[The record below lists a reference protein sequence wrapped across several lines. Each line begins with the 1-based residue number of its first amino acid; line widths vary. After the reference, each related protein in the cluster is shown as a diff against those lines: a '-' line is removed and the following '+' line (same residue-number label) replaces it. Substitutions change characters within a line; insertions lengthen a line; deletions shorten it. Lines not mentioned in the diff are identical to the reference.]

1 MILFSLLEPDPCTL
15 APERGPCTASI
26 TRYHYNVTSQMCQQ
40 FSYGGCFP
48 NENNFFTQHDCE
60 DKCSCKC
67 IFLETFASTCT
78 SDYK

>member
-1 MILFSLLEPDPCTL
+1 MYIAQGKLFSTAVNLFFFLEPDPCTL

-48 NENNFFTQHDCE
+48 NENNFFTQHGCE
-60 DKCSCKC
+60 DKCSGKGQ
-67 IFLETFASTCT
+67 
-78 SDYK
+78 